1 MVPLRWF
8 LGDSFVRFIEEESSL
23 EVGRAGES
31 REWEMSFNRSIQFQ
45 FHKRRVLQLDSG
57 KRVAQQYEWV

>member
-23 EVGRAGES
+23 EVGRTGES
-31 REWEMSFNRSIQFQ
+31 REWEMSFNRSSFSFTREESCSWI
-45 FHKRRVLQLDSG
+45 VA
-57 KRVAQQYEWV
+57 RVAQQYEWV